1 VGGDIH
7 SWSVAHCGSRAV
19 FRYELVNRYIQ
30 DGMGAIQ
37 ALQLAARN
45 SGGGGLLGDTDA
57 GF

>member
-1 VGGDIH
+1 VVGR
-7 SWSVAHCGSRAV
+7 SRGSRAV

-45 SGGGGLLGDTDA
+45 SGGGGLLGDIDA